1 MARNRLQFDIN
12 AKDKTKRAFSS
23 LKRGLK
29 GVSKAIFN
37 MKTGLAAV
45 AGVAGIGLLIRSSLQ
60 SIDKLGK
67 LSRQVFISTEDL
79 SAFRLAAELGGTSLE
94 AFAKGA
100 RTMAIGIND
109 WLVKGTG
116 IAKEAFEQLGI
127 TQDDLRATNNNLM
140 AQFELV
146 ADALRNVEGGTN
158 KTAIAYKL
166 FGGRN
171 IELLTAI
178 ERGTLGMAEMR
189 AEAERFGLI
198 LDSKLVK
205 SVEDANDSIARTKLV
220 FIGLKDH
227 FTIALA
233 PAIEKVATTIRNK
246 LLQSIEDAHGGVK
259 NFSNFLVDKFLLSME
274 SFIKMLVTAMPELQN
289 FSIAVQ
295 NIAIAAKNVGE
306 WLTMFNEDGSFKWVY
321 TYDKMLPL
329 VAKDLEAVQ
338 EKLRAISIEFENLR
352 RNTKDN
358 DLWDFEDKKM
368 KAILES
374 YKIKADAE
382 TKALFDVEKIRD
394 MIANKRKKDG
404 EIALAQEEDRIKRTL
419 QAERGYQA
427 ARIEMREKAKAHIE
441 SNLEGTLTIMSGH
454 SAKAFKMLQA
464 YHISKAIMETHAA
477 VMMAFKQYDSPYNYL
492 AAGSALAF
500 GMAQVGQIRA
510 QKFTARRQGGLVSEN
525 KPYMVGEGGPE
536 TFIPN
541 SAGYIAP
548 GVGGQNVNVNF
559 TINAVDT
566 TGFQQLLAN
575 ERAMIV
581 GMINSAVNQQGKSN
595 LI

>member
-23 LKRGLK
+23 LKNGLK

-45 AGVAGIGLLIRSSLQ
+45 AGVAGLGLLIRNSLK

-79 SAFRLAAELGGTSLE
+79 SAFRLAADLGGTSLE

-127 TQDDLRATNNNLM
+127 TQDDLRATNNDLM

-146 ADALRNVEGGTN
+146 ANALRNVEGGTN

-178 ERGTLGMAEMR
+178 ERGTDGMQEMAE
-189 AEAERFGLI
+189 EAKRFGLV
-198 LDSKLVK
+198 LTTEMVK
-205 SVEDANDSIARTKLV
+205 SVEDANDSMSRTKSL
-220 FIGLKDH
+220 
-227 FTIALA
+227 FTGVSNHMTVALA
-233 PAIEKVATTIRNK
+233 PAIEKVSDTLRDT
-246 LLQSIEDAHGGVK
+246 LLMHIEKTHG
-259 NFSNFLVDKFLLSME
+259 SME
-274 SFIKMLVTAMPELQN
+274 DFGKWLGTTFINVIGKIGTGFIKIKYRILDFTNELSNMEAKAYNLGTALLM
-289 FSIAVQ
+289 A
-295 NIAIAAKNVGE
+295 VGE
-306 WLTMFNEDGSFKWVY
+306 WGLALSREIKHTTETLKSNQEEMLQEIVNWNATIFDLTQTRVKNEKDAEVEITNNEKKEI
-321 TYDKMLPL
+321 DKRGQQYEDWLNRKSKL
-329 VAKDLEAVQ
+329 TSLFINVQ
-338 EKLRAISIEFENLR
+338 ESQAKKEREIRQQA
-352 RNTKDN
+352 K
-358 DLWDFEDKKM
+358 ED
-368 KAILES
+368 
-374 YKIKADAE
+374 
-382 TKALFDVEKIRD
+382 IR
-394 MIANKRKKDG
+394 
-404 EIALAQEEDRIKRTL
+404 
-419 QAERGYQA
+419 
-427 ARIEMREKAKAHIE
+427 
-441 SNLEGTLTIMSGH
+441 SNLEGTLTILSGH
-454 SAKAFKMLQA
+454 SEKAFKML
-464 YHISKAIMETHAA
+464 KAHKIAEAIVNTYSA
-477 VMMAFKQYDSPYNYL
+477 VMKAFATVPYPLNYL

-500 GMAQVGQIRA
+500 GMAQVSQIRA
-510 QKFTARRQGGLVSEN
+510 QKFTPRRQGGLVSEN

-541 SAGYIAP
+541 TAGTIVP
-548 GVGGQNVNVNF
+548 SGIGGQNVNVNF

-566 TGFQQLLAN
+566 AGFQALLAN
-575 ERAMIV
+575 ERGMIV
-581 GMINSAVNQQGKSN
+581 SMINSAVNQQGKSN

>member
-45 AGVAGIGLLIRSSLQ
+45 AGVAGLGLLIRNSLK

-79 SAFRLAAELGGTSLE
+79 SAFRLAADLGGTSLE

-127 TQDDLRATNNNLM
+127 TQDDLRATNNDLM

-146 ADALRNVEGGTN
+146 ANALRNVEGGTN

-178 ERGTLGMAEMR
+178 ERGTDGMQEMAE
-189 AEAERFGLI
+189 EAKRFGVVLTTEM
-198 LDSKLVK
+198 VK
-205 SVEDANDSIARTKLV
+205 AVEDANDSMSRTKSL
-220 FIGLKDH
+220 
-227 FTIALA
+227 FTGVSNHMTVALA
-233 PAIEKVATTIRNK
+233 PAIEKVSDTLRDT
-246 LLQSIEDAHGGVK
+246 LLMHIEKTHG
-259 NFSNFLVDKFLLSME
+259 SME
-274 SFIKMLVTAMPELQN
+274 DFGKWLGTTFINVIGKIGTGFIKIKYRILDFTNELSNMEAKAYNLGTALLM
-289 FSIAVQ
+289 A
-295 NIAIAAKNVGE
+295 VGE
-306 WLTMFNEDGSFKWVY
+306 WGLALSREIKHTTETLKSNQEEMLQEIVNWNATIFDLTQTRVKNEKDAEVEITNNEKKEI
-321 TYDKMLPL
+321 DKRGQQYEDWLNRKSKL
-329 VAKDLEAVQ
+329 TSLFINVQ
-338 EKLRAISIEFENLR
+338 ESQAKKEREIRQQA
-352 RNTKDN
+352 K
-358 DLWDFEDKKM
+358 ED
-368 KAILES
+368 
-374 YKIKADAE
+374 
-382 TKALFDVEKIRD
+382 IR
-394 MIANKRKKDG
+394 
-404 EIALAQEEDRIKRTL
+404 
-419 QAERGYQA
+419 
-427 ARIEMREKAKAHIE
+427 
-441 SNLEGTLTIMSGH
+441 SNLEGTLTILSGH
-454 SAKAFKMLQA
+454 SEKAFKML
-464 YHISKAIMETHAA
+464 KAHKIAEAIVNTYSA
-477 VMMAFKQYDSPYNYL
+477 VMKAFATVPYPLNYL

-500 GMAQVGQIRA
+500 GMAQVSQIRA
-510 QKFTARRQGGLVSEN
+510 QKFTPRRQGGLVSEN

-566 TGFQQLLAN
+566 AGFQALLAN
-575 ERAMIV
+575 ERGMIV
-581 GMINSAVNQQGKSN
+581 SMINSAVNQQGKSN

>member
-45 AGVAGIGLLIRSSLQ
+45 AGVAGLGLLIRNSLK

-79 SAFRLAAELGGTSLE
+79 SAFRLAADLGGTSLE

-127 TQDDLRATNNNLM
+127 TQDDLRATNNDLM

-146 ADALRNVEGGTN
+146 ANALRNVEGGTN

-178 ERGTLGMAEMR
+178 ERGTDGMQEMAE
-189 AEAERFGLI
+189 EAKRFGLV
-198 LDSKLVK
+198 LTTEMVK
-205 SVEDANDSIARTKLV
+205 SVEDANDSMSRTKSL
-220 FIGLKDH
+220 
-227 FTIALA
+227 FTGVSNHMTVALA
-233 PAIEKVATTIRNK
+233 PAIEKVSDTLRDT
-246 LLQSIEDAHGGVK
+246 LLMHIEKTHG
-259 NFSNFLVDKFLLSME
+259 SME
-274 SFIKMLVTAMPELQN
+274 DFGKWLGTTFINVIGKIGTGFIKIKYRILDFTNELSNMEAKAYNLGTALLM
-289 FSIAVQ
+289 A
-295 NIAIAAKNVGE
+295 VGE
-306 WLTMFNEDGSFKWVY
+306 WGLALSREIKHTTETLKSNQEEMLQEIVNWNATIFDLTQTRVKNEKDAEVEITNNEKKEI
-321 TYDKMLPL
+321 DKRGQQYEDWLNRKSKL
-329 VAKDLEAVQ
+329 TSLFINVQ
-338 EKLRAISIEFENLR
+338 ESQAKKEREIRQQA
-352 RNTKDN
+352 K
-358 DLWDFEDKKM
+358 ED
-368 KAILES
+368 
-374 YKIKADAE
+374 
-382 TKALFDVEKIRD
+382 IR
-394 MIANKRKKDG
+394 
-404 EIALAQEEDRIKRTL
+404 
-419 QAERGYQA
+419 
-427 ARIEMREKAKAHIE
+427 
-441 SNLEGTLTIMSGH
+441 SNLEGTLTILSGH
-454 SAKAFKMLQA
+454 SEKAFKML
-464 YHISKAIMETHAA
+464 KAHKIAEAVVNTYSA
-477 VMMAFKQYDSPYNYL
+477 VMKAFATVPYPLNYL

-500 GMAQVGQIRA
+500 GMAQVSQIRA
-510 QKFTARRQGGLVSEN
+510 QKFTPRRQGGIVSEN

-536 TFIPN
+536 TFVPN
-541 SAGYIAP
+541 SAGTIVP
-548 GVGGQNVNVNF
+548 SGIGGQNVNVNF

-566 TGFQQLLAN
+566 AGFQALLAN
-575 ERAMIV
+575 ERGMIV
-581 GMINSAVNQQGKSN
+581 SMINSAVNQQGKSN

>member
-12 AKDKTKRAFSS
+12 AKDKTKRAFST

-29 GVSKAIFN
+29 GVSSAIFN

-45 AGVAGIGLLIRSSLQ
+45 AGVAGLGLLIRNSLK

-79 SAFRLAAELGGTSLE
+79 SAFRLAADLGGTSLE

-127 TQDDLRATNNNLM
+127 TQDDLRATNNDLF

-146 ADALRNVEGGTN
+146 ANALRGVEGGTN

-178 ERGTLGMAEMR
+178 ERGTAGMAEMR
-189 AEAERFGLI
+189 KEAERFGI
-198 LDSKLVK
+198 VLDSRLVK
-205 SVEDANDSIARTKLV
+205 KVEDANDSIARSKMV
-220 FIGLKDH
+220 FKGLTEH

-233 PAIEKVATTIRNK
+233 PAIETVSTNLRDKLLHWIEKTHGSVDAFGNTLGTTIITSIKKFVLTIVEHQDKFRNTAIVFQNLAISLENIGRALTFKGGFKDFKEMIVTDLAEIQTQVEAVSESFDK
-246 LLQSIEDAHGGVK
+246 LLVK
-259 NFSNFLVDKFLLSME
+259 D
-274 SFIKMLVTAMPELQN
+274 
-289 FSIAVQ
+289 
-295 NIAIAAKNVGE
+295 VGA
-306 WLTMFNEDGSFKWVY
+306 F
-321 TYDKMLPL
+321 
-329 VAKDLEAVQ
+329 
-338 EKLRAISIEFENLR
+338 
-352 RNTKDN
+352 
-358 DLWDFEDKKM
+358 DFEDKKM
-368 KAILES
+368 KAILEG
-374 YKIKADAE
+374 YK
-382 TKALFDVEKIRD
+382 
-394 MIANKRKKDG
+394 KKDKAVTESSKVLKG
-404 EIALAQEEDRIKRTL
+404 AYDFEDKKMKAQLESFKEN
-419 QAERGYQA
+419 
-427 ARIEMREKAKAHIE
+427 EKQKQLIRKQGLSE
-441 SNLEGTLTIMSGH
+441 LKTNMEGTLTILSGH
-454 SAKAFKMLQA
+454 SAKAFKML
-464 YHISKAIMETHAA
+464 KAHKIAEAIVNTYSA
-477 VMMAFKQYDSPYNYL
+477 VMKAFATYPPPINY
-492 AAGSALAF
+492 AVAGSALAF
-500 GMAQVGQIRA
+500 GMAQVQQIRA

-566 TGFQQLLAN
+566 AGFQALLAN
-575 ERAMIV
+575 ERGMIV
-581 GMINSAVNQQGKSN
+581 SMINSAVNQQGKSN

>member
-12 AKDKTKRAFSS
+12 AKDKTKRAFST

-29 GVSKAIFN
+29 GVSSAIFN

-45 AGVAGIGLLIRSSLQ
+45 AGVAGLGLLIRNSLK

-79 SAFRLAAELGGTSLE
+79 SAFRLAADLGGTSLE

-127 TQDDLRATNNNLM
+127 TQDDLRATNNDLF

-146 ADALRNVEGGTN
+146 ANALRGVEGGTN

-178 ERGTLGMAEMR
+178 ERGTAGMEEMR
-189 AEAERFGLI
+189 KEAERFGI
-198 LDSKLVK
+198 VLDSRLVK
-205 SVEDANDSIARTKLV
+205 KVEDANDSITRSKMV
-220 FIGLKDH
+220 FKGLTEH

-233 PAIEKVATTIRNK
+233 PAIETVSTNLRDKLLHWIEKTHGSVDAFGNTLGTTIITSIKKFVLTIVEHQDKFRNTAIVFQNLAISLENIGRALTFKGGFKDFKEMIVADLAEIQTQVEAVSESFDK
-246 LLQSIEDAHGGVK
+246 LLVK
-259 NFSNFLVDKFLLSME
+259 D
-274 SFIKMLVTAMPELQN
+274 
-289 FSIAVQ
+289 
-295 NIAIAAKNVGE
+295 VGA
-306 WLTMFNEDGSFKWVY
+306 F
-321 TYDKMLPL
+321 
-329 VAKDLEAVQ
+329 
-338 EKLRAISIEFENLR
+338 
-352 RNTKDN
+352 
-358 DLWDFEDKKM
+358 DFEDKKM
-368 KAILES
+368 KAILEG
-374 YKIKADAE
+374 YK
-382 TKALFDVEKIRD
+382 
-394 MIANKRKKDG
+394 KKDKAVTESSKVLKG
-404 EIALAQEEDRIKRTL
+404 AYDFEDKKMKAQLESFKEN
-419 QAERGYQA
+419 
-427 ARIEMREKAKAHIE
+427 EKQKQLIRKQGLSE
-441 SNLEGTLTIMSGH
+441 LKTNMEGTLTILSGH
-454 SAKAFKMLQA
+454 SAKAFKML
-464 YHISKAIMETHAA
+464 KAHKIAEAIVNTYSA
-477 VMMAFKQYDSPYNYL
+477 VMKAFATYPPPINY
-492 AAGSALAF
+492 AVAGSALAF
-500 GMAQVGQIRA
+500 GMAQVQQIRA

-566 TGFQQLLAN
+566 AGFQALLAN
-575 ERAMIV
+575 ERGMIV
-581 GMINSAVNQQGKSN
+581 SMINSAVNQQGKSN